1 MTLNRPTS
9 AEAQPEAVCG
19 HECIKWEYDCDEG
32 KCVCVCAA
40 CNMTCVCVGSS
51 EAVRDMSG
59 HGAPGAS
66 VSVCMRVSAVIRG

>member
-1 MTLNRPTS
+1 MKSLQIMKVNRPTS
-9 AEAQPEAVCG
+9 AEAQPVAVCG

-32 KCVCVCAA
+32 ECMSVAG
-40 CNMTCVCVGSS
+40 NMTCVCVGSD

-66 VSVCMRVSAVIRG
+66 VSVCVFLL